1 MKGKLIMKLEKGKK
15 FPNFDYFTAYESDK
29 NLYEE
34 IDDKKSV
41 VYFLRYYGCTV
52 CQLDLMEIKNA
63 YKDFKAKGTEVKVV
77 LQSDPELLKKEL
89 DENPLPY
96 EIICDPEM
104 NLYKKFEIKVAES
117 MEKLVG
123 GDSMEKVKKAEEAG
137 FEHGKYE
144 GEEQQLPAVF
154 LINED
159 KTIEYAQY
167 TKNLADLKSP
177 EEILEMI

>member
-1 MKGKLIMKLEKGKK
+1 MKLEKGKK

-41 VYFLRYYGCTV
+41 VYFLRYHGCTV

-63 YKDFKAKGTEVKVV
+63 YEDFKNKGTEVKVI

-104 NLYKKFEIKVAES
+104 NLYKKFDIKAAKS

-123 GDSMEKVKKAEEAG
+123 GDSMEKVKKAEKAG

-144 GEEQQLPAVF
+144 GEEKQLPAVF

-167 TKNLADLKSP
+167 AKNLADLKSP
-177 EEILEMI
+177 KEILEMI